1 MSSPRPQLTIAS
13 IGVAPTPINVTIFSE
28 DAPIYRDNGGDLRQ
42 GDRWMNTDLKVESV
56 YYNNEWIA
64 VTVTTSI
71 PTPSPVPPEGDNKD
85 ITVEVRDADDG
96 GGGNL
101 IWKPEDDLLIFEEAD
116 MDSRIPTD
124 IASLPLLNNP

>member
-13 IGVAPTPINVTIFSE
+13 IGVSPTPINVTIFSE
-28 DAPIYRDNGGDLRQ
+28 DSPVYRENGGDLRQ
-42 GDRWMNTDLKVESV
+42 GDRWIDTEHKIESV
-56 YYNNEWIA
+56 YYNDEWI
-64 VTVTTSI
+64 TVTTI
-71 PTPSPVPPEGDNKD
+71 PLPTPPPIEYEGDNKD

-124 IASLPLLNNP
+124 ITSLPLLTNP

>member
-13 IGVAPTPINVTIFSE
+13 IGVSPIPINVTIFSDE
-28 DAPIYRDNGGDLRQ
+28 SPVYRDNGGDLQ
-42 GDRWMNTDLKVESV
+42 KGDRWINTELKLESV
-56 YYNNEWIA
+56 YYNDEWI
-64 VTVTTSI
+64 TVTTI
-71 PTPSPVPPEGDNKD
+71 PIPAPPPIEYEGDNKD
-85 ITVEVRDADDG
+85 ITVEIRDPDDG

-124 IASLPLLNNP
+124 ITSLPLLTKP